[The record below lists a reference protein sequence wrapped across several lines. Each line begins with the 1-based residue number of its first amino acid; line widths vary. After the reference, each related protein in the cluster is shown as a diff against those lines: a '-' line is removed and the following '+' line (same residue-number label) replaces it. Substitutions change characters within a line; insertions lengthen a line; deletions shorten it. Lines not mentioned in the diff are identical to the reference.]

1 METKVL
7 YISYDGI
14 LEPLGFSQVFGYLKI
29 LSESCSI
36 TLISFEKPQ
45 DLMDIEKVSKI
56 EKEMVRFQIDW
67 IRKTYHNSPTL
78 LATLWDVL
86 TGFCSSL
93 RIITFTRID
102 LIHLRG
108 YVPMLMAL
116 LIGKFS
122 SKKLLFDM
130 RGFWPDE
137 KVDRGA
143 WTKKSLIYKTFKYL
157 EKVFLFNADFIVT
170 LTKASKEYLLNEDLV
185 KFKEKIYVIPT
196 CVDLLS
202 FKVQK
207 EFKNTLPEVINFVHL
222 GSVDTAYDI
231 NPVFQLFQSFN
242 TRFTSKLHFINRD
255 KKEYI
260 ERKAKEYNLI
270 EQEYEV
276 VSCTQEEVSN
286 LLSTMHLGVFYLNE
300 NFSIQA
306 SFPTKIAEFLAT
318 GTPFICNNF
327 NKDIKEFCSD
337 NEVGI
342 LLNSSNFEITIDE
355 AIKVLKQPIS
365 PKRCREISKTMFDVN
380 EGAKVY
386 KRIYNLVSMDE
397 GMR

>member
-36 TLISFEKPQ
+36 TLISFEKSQ
-45 DLMDIEKVSKI
+45 DLIDIEKVNKI
-56 EKEMVRFQIDW
+56 EKEMARFQINW
-67 IRKTYHNSPTL
+67 IRKTYHKSPTL
-78 LATLWDVL
+78 LATLWDIL
-86 TGFCSSL
+86 IGFLSSL
-93 RIITFTRID
+93 RIVSFTKID

-108 YVPMLMAL
+108 YLPMLMVFF
-116 LIGKFS
+116 IGKFS

-137 KVDRGA
+137 KVDRGT
-143 WTKKSLIYKTFKYL
+143 WSKKNLTYKLFKYL

-170 LTKASKEYLLNEDLV
+170 LTRASKEYLLNENLV
-185 KFKEKIYVIPT
+185 KSQEKIYVIPT

-231 NPVFQLFQSFN
+231 NPVFQLFQSFK

-255 KKEYI
+255 KKAYI

-276 VSCTQEEVSN
+276 VSCTQEEVPN
-286 LLSTMHLGVFYLNE
+286 LLNKMHLGVFYLKE

-306 SFPTKIAEFLAT
+306 SFPTRIAEFLAT

-327 NKDIKEFCSD
+327 NKDIKDFCNE

-342 LLNSSNFEITIDE
+342 LLNSLNLEKTLDE

-365 PKRCREISKTMFDVN
+365 PKRCRDISEKMFDVN

-386 KRIYNLVSMDE
+386 KGIYSLVSRGE
-397 GMR
+397 GIY

>member
-7 YISYDGI
+7 YISYDGV

-29 LSESCSI
+29 LSESSSI
-36 TLISFEKPQ
+36 TLISFEKSQ
-45 DLMDIEKVSKI
+45 DLIDTEKVRKV
-56 EKEMVRFQIDW
+56 EKQMARFQINW
-67 IRKTYHNSPTL
+67 IRKTYHKSPTL
-78 LATLWDVL
+78 LATLWDIL
-86 TGFCSSL
+86 IGFFSSL
-93 RIITFTRID
+93 RIISLTKID

-108 YVPMLMAL
+108 YLPMLMVFF
-116 LIGKFS
+116 IGKFS

-143 WTKKSLIYKTFKYL
+143 WSKKSLTYKIFKYL

-170 LTKASKEYLLNEDLV
+170 LTRASKDYLQKENLV
-185 KFKEKIYVIPT
+185 KSQEKIYVIPT

-202 FKVQK
+202 FKMQK
-207 EFKNTLPEVINFVHL
+207 DFKNTLPETINFVHL

-231 NPVFQLFQSFN
+231 NPVLELFQFFK

-255 KKEYI
+255 KKDYI
-260 ERKAKEYNLI
+260 ERKAKEYDLI

-276 VSCTQEEVSN
+276 VSCSQQEVPN
-286 LLSTMHLGVFYLNE
+286 LLNKMHLGVFYLKE

-318 GTPFICNNF
+318 GTPFICNHF
-327 NKDIKEFCSD
+327 NKDIKDFCND

-342 LLNSSNFEITIDE
+342 LLNSSNFEKTLNK
-355 AIKVLKQPIS
+355 AIEVLKQPIS
-365 PKRCREISKTMFDVN
+365 PKRCRGLSEELFDVN
-380 EGAKVY
+380 KGAMVY
-386 KRIYNLVSMDE
+386 KQIYSLVSKDKSIL
-397 GMR
+397 